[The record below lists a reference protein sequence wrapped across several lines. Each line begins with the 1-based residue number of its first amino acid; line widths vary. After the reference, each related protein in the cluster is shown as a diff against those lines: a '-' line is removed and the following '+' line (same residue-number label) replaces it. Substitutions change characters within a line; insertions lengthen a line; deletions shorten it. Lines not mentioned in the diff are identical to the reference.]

1 MGDWMGHSICSPSVG
16 VVVQEK
22 LVGRKR
28 LPLRTP
34 FLHDPRT
41 ARTSVSPAR
50 RGATNGQGARRE
62 RRVRSMGGRRGSA
75 SNAPLVDGEAG
86 GGGAVAVAVGPL
98 VGAGGGAG
106 SAAVPATAGAVLS
119 ASGGPVDQAA
129 LEDVGVV
136 VDMGNGD
143 LDGEGEEEEDDTNPF
158 AFVTT
163 TQLRPGN
170 TLPQSVPAKGLI
182 GVKSDYEYNT
192 GVCVRER
199 ECVCASSA

>member
-1 MGDWMGHSICSPSVG
+1 
-16 VVVQEK
+16 
-22 LVGRKR
+22 
-28 LPLRTP
+28 
-34 FLHDPRT
+34 
-41 ARTSVSPAR
+41 
-50 RGATNGQGARRE
+50 
-62 RRVRSMGGRRGSA
+62 MGGRRGSA

-98 VGAGGGAG
+98 VSAGGGG
-106 SAAVPATAGAVLS
+106 GAAVPATAGAVLA

-170 TLPQSVPAKGLI
+170 TLPQSVPAKGLV

-192 GVCVRER
+192 GACVCGVCGVCVCTISISDARR
-199 ECVCASSA
+199 AIGATDDNADRLGGSVSADDGAPGGGIGQWLSPAAVRSRYPR